1 MEYARFIDEV
11 KKLDFIGSEDRADAL
26 IKASLGILA
35 SSMEEKEARKFTGKL
50 PEPLT
55 FEKLRSHQARPV
67 EITIEEFFSE
77 IGAQFRINPE
87 QAKTA
92 VDTVFHLVK
101 EAVGAHTVS
110 EAEYSMPPDVAE
122 ELEAA

>member
-1 MEYARFIDEV
+1 MEYAKFIDEV
-11 KKLDFIGSEDRADAL
+11 GKLDFIGDEGRADAL
-26 IKASLGILA
+26 VKAVIGILA
-35 SSMEEKEARKFTGKL
+35 SSMDEGTARKFTEGL

-55 FEKLRSHQARPV
+55 FDRLRSHQARPV
-67 EITIEEFFSE
+67 EMTIEEFFSE
-77 IGAQFRINPE
+77 IGAQFRITPD

-92 VDTVFHLVK
+92 VDVVFRLVK
-101 EAVGAHTVS
+101 EAVGAHAVS

>member
-11 KKLDFIGSEDRADAL
+11 KKIDFIGSEERADSL
-26 IKASLGILA
+26 VKGVLGILA
-35 SSMEEKEARKFTGKL
+35 SSVDEDTARKFTERL

-55 FEKLRSHQARPV
+55 FEKLRGHQARPV

-77 IGAQFRINPE
+77 IGAQFKISPDE
-87 QAKTA
+87 AKAA
-92 VDTVFHLVK
+92 VDAVFHLVK
-101 EAVGAHTVS
+101 EAVGAHTLS
-110 EAEYSMPPDVAE
+110 EVEYSMPPDVAE

>member
-1 MEYARFIDEV
+1 MEYSRFINEI
-11 KKLDFIGSEDRADAL
+11 KKFDFIGNEGRADAL
-26 IKASLGILA
+26 IKAVLGILA
-35 SSMEEKEARKFTGKL
+35 SSMDDDTARKFTERL

-55 FEKLRSHQARPV
+55 FEKLRGHQARPV

-92 VDTVFHLVK
+92 VDAVFHLVK
-101 EAVGAHTVS
+101 EAVGAHTLS

-122 ELEAA
+122 EIEAA